1 MSHLSFKAS
10 QAAAQYVAHAL
21 PDTERESFELHMMNC
36 SECVDDV
43 ETWRLLAVGLAAQ
56 EPTRRPG
63 TLKSVRPS
71 NTAAAVPAP
80 AANSRQATRP
90 GARHRW
96 QIAASALLA
105 TSLGLCAGWFLHPS
119 SPASLEDGSLEL
131 VSLAG
136 TSRGADCS
144 VVRLANDA
152 RIVAARIPGAS
163 AGAVL
168 VATRLD
174 GRPLEAREYSVRTQ
188 PDGSWL
194 VRLPAA
200 RILGQEV
207 RLEAHYPAAP
217 GEPASS
223 EPVGCLSG
231 LAVP

>member
-1 MSHLSFKAS
+1 MSHLTFKAS
-10 QAAAQYVAHAL
+10 QAAAQYVANGL
-21 PDTERESFELHMMNC
+21 RDTERESFELHMMNC
-36 SECVDDV
+36 TECVDDV

-56 EPTRRPG
+56 EPERRPT
-63 TLKSVRPS
+63 TLQSVRPA
-71 NTAAAVPAP
+71 NTAAVPPEP
-80 AANSRQATRP
+80 ATNGRQAARP
-90 GARHRW
+90 GALHRW
-96 QIAASALLA
+96 QLAASALLA
-105 TSLGLCAGWFLHPS
+105 TSLGLCGGWFLHS
-119 SPASLEDGSLEL
+119 GSAGSLEDGSLEL

-136 TSRGADCS
+136 TSRGDDCS
-144 VVRLANDA
+144 VVRLARDA

-163 AGAVL
+163 AGAGL

-194 VRLPAA
+194 VRLPAS

-207 RLEAHYPAAP
+207 RLEAHYPAAQ